1 MTPSE
6 KIKYAEER
14 IRHLQ
19 LLIKHWKEHEK
30 KILNIHQSFPLM
42 SLLSQQLQ

>member
-1 MTPSE
+1 MTSAE

-14 IRHLQ
+14 IRQLQ

-30 KILNIHQSFPLM
+30 KA
-42 SLLSQQLQ
+42 LL